1 MSPKI
6 KILKIDESVPLPN
19 YAKSGDA
26 GLDLYSAEEIVLK
39 PGQRYGVRTGIKMEI
54 PDNFVGLIWDK
65 SGIAL
70 NAGIKTMGGVVDS
83 GYRGEVKVIIINLSD
98 RNFVVKKHTKV
109 AQMLIKKVER
119 AEIEMVDHLT
129 ETDRGD
135 GAFGS
140 TGLT

>member
-6 KILKIDESVPLPN
+6 KVLKIDKDVPLPN

-26 GLDLYSAEEIVLK
+26 GLDLYSAEEIILK
-39 PGQRYGVRTGIKMEI
+39 PGQRHGVKTGIKMEI
-54 PDNFVGLIWDK
+54 PDNHAGLIWDK
-65 SGIAL
+65 SGVAL

-83 GYRGEVKVIIINLSD
+83 GYRGEIRVLMINLSD
-98 RNFVVKKHTKV
+98 EDFHIRKYSKI

-119 AEIEMVDHLT
+119 VEIEEADRLS
-129 ETDRGD
+129 ETNRGE

-140 TGLT
+140 TGLA

>member
-1 MSPKI
+1 MNPKI
-6 KILKIDESVPLPN
+6 KVLKIDESVPLPN

-98 RNFVVKKHTKV
+98 QNFVVKKHTKV

-140 TGLT
+140 TGLA